1 MRNEEITKALEGLWE
16 AQAISE
22 LISKGDGTIDKVD
35 RATYEAAFR
44 AVSKLIL
51 TSVMSLEEELQGDK
65 IMKKLDAMDEITKNL
80 AQAEAILLMVDNN
93 IKETAV
99 SDSLWAVRDLIM
111 RTKDAVNVL
120 WEGGNETN

>member
-1 MRNEEITKALEGLWE
+1 MRNEEVTKALEGLWE

-65 IMKKLDAMDEITKNL
+65 IMKKLDAMDEITKSL
-80 AQAEAILLMVDNN
+80 AQAEAILLMVDNS

-99 SDSLWAVRDLIM
+99 SDSLWTVRDLIV